1 MKTSKTALKSL
12 IAVAAFGAAL
22 TGMAANAQPGPQNHP
37 MGPNHGPAAHI
48 DNGQQLKDRVQN
60 LRSRINEGKRFRKL
74 SVREASRLTGR
85 LNEIVSLQRGYER
98 SNHGLDVR
106 ETATLNAK
114 LDQLS
119 ADIHYQGNDGNRR

>member
-12 IAVAAFGAAL
+12 IAAAALSAAL
-22 TGMAANAQPGPQNHP
+22 TGMAANAQPVPQNHG
-37 MGPNHGPAAHI
+37 MGHGPVVTQG
-48 DNGQQLKDRVQN
+48 NGMQLKTRVEN

-85 LNEIVSLQRGYER
+85 LNEIVSLQRTYER
-98 SNHGLDVR
+98 SKHGLDMR

>member
-22 TGMAANAQPGPQNHP
+22 TGVAANAQPRPVGPD
-37 MGPNHGPAAHI
+37 HGPAAHV
-48 DNGQQLKDRVQN
+48 DSGMQLKNRVEN

-85 LNEIVSLQRGYER
+85 LNEIVSLQRSYER
-98 SNHGLDVR
+98 SNHGLDMR